1 MRCLP
6 HQVRPGWRRL
16 DCGELGAGER
26 RHNQGSVASP
36 IRRWQQQQQ
45 QRRGRPGMQC
55 SGTGG
60 EPLHGAWMSTVGMHT
75 RKAAQRGI
83 GVETT
88 RAGGKGVVGSNS
100 HVARASGRALEC
112 LRIGTA
118 QGWLAAASAKVRTR
132 TARRPHL
139 PGGCR
144 GQGRLT
150 GGVFFDAASAGRL
163 IAGLQGRP

>member
-1 MRCLP
+1 LIRSGP
-6 HQVRPGWRRL
+6 AG
-16 DCGELGAGER
+16 GAPTVESWAPVSAA
-26 RHNQGSVASP
+26 HNQGSVASP

-45 QRRGRPGMQC
+45 RRGRPGMHC

-60 EPLHGAWMSTVGMHT
+60 APFHGAWMSTVCIHGRRHNGESVS
-75 RKAAQRGI
+75 RRRVPEEKAWSEATLTSYPRRG
-83 GVETT
+83 
-88 RAGGKGVVGSNS
+88 
-100 HVARASGRALEC
+100 ALKC

-132 TARRPHL
+132 AARRPHL

-163 IAGLQGRP
+163 IARLQGRP

>member
-1 MRCLP
+1 
-6 HQVRPGWRRL
+6 
-16 DCGELGAGER
+16 
-26 RHNQGSVASP
+26 
-36 IRRWQQQQQ
+36 
-45 QRRGRPGMQC
+45 
-55 SGTGG
+55 
-60 EPLHGAWMSTVGMHT
+60 MHT

-100 HVARASGRALEC
+100 HVVPSSGRALKC

-132 TARRPHL
+132 AARRPHL

-163 IAGLQGRP
+163 IARLQGRP